1 MSSPDIS
8 AGVNSESAAMRS
20 QRHSTSPCIWR
31 RCTSIPNATNAT
43 KDSWGRVNSPGT
55 LPSLLRHFYSSACA
69 FVLNRYINNIATSPQ
84 GFLFYFISDAGCTG
98 TVAPPP
104 PPHVTQIVTVRRR
117 WKDGRQRVASLSHK
131 SKQFPLPHKASVCL
145 LASLTKHS
153 SEARRID
160 RRVVQ
165 HAPWNRRIIIQRK
178 GGGRHGK

>member
-1 MSSPDIS
+1 MDRPRPRGARSRLRRSRLAGGEQVDTGTLKFVISDISKRQSAMSSLDLS

-31 RCTSIPNATNAT
+31 RCTSIPNATSAT

-69 FVLNRYINNIATSPQ
+69 FVLNRYVNNIATSPQ

-117 WKDGRQRVASLSHK
+117 WKDGRQSVASVSHK
-131 SKQFPLPHKASVCL
+131 SKQLP
-145 LASLTKHS
+145 
-153 SEARRID
+153 I
-160 RRVVQ
+160 
-165 HAPWNRRIIIQRK
+165 AP
-178 GGGRHGK
+178 